1 MLLYASCNETKNKKK
16 IEKAVGKPCT
26 IADRVKIGGVHSP
39 KMDIV
44 SSSVQL
50 HNLLI
55 LNKAISTSCTIE
67 LRPGGI
73 ILRFYAILDKYLL
86 VIPYHKLS
94 IHKINTNIYAIHK
107 DDYHLKIDVRSEEGR
122 DFIKKILKSKS
133 DSYPTFVDDL

>member
-1 MLLYASCNETKNKKK
+1 MLLYASCNDTQNKKK
-16 IEKAVGKPCT
+16 IESAVGKPYT

-55 LNKAISTSCTIE
+55 LNQTDSTCIIE
-67 LRPGGI
+67 LRPQGI
-73 ILRFYAILDKYLL
+73 ILRFTAILDKYAL
-86 VIPYHKLS
+86 VIPYYKLS
-94 IHKINTNIYAIHK
+94 IHKVNTNLYIIYK
-107 DDYHLKIDVRSEEGR
+107 DDYHVKVDARNETGR

-133 DSYPTFVDDL
+133 DSFPTFIDDL